1 MAEKLWS
8 KITKSP
14 AVRFLLSAGAGFAVD
29 IAAFYLLYHN
39 LFEQKTYG
47 LLSYTIRNST
57 LSLSI
62 SFFLGVMVNFI
73 MTRYLVFNQSKL
85 PAYKQFIRFISVAAI
100 GFFANLMVLKF
111 MIQQLNIYP
120 PLARIFTA
128 LSLFAASYFIHKFFS
143 FNLSLRQQQHEIK
156 PDHKPGN

>member
-1 MAEKLWS
+1 MAEKLAN
-8 KITKSP
+8 KIIKSS
-14 AVRFLLSAGAGFAVD
+14 AVRFLLSAGSGFAVD
-29 IAAFYLLYHN
+29 VATFYLLYHN

-47 LLSYTIRNST
+47 VLSYTMRNST

-85 PAYKQFIRFISVAAI
+85 PAYKQFIRFISVAI
-100 GFFANLMVLKF
+100 VGFFANLIVLKF
-111 MIQQLNIYP
+111 MIQQLNVYP

-156 PDHKPGN
+156 SDNKPGN